1 MSAPPRPTSKD
12 ALEALENAAAAS
24 RYNEAT
30 YKWRRYLSA
39 ESAKFANGVGKADWF
54 EVVIGDNTD
63 LVTSSAARA
72 YRYFYNNYTEGERV
86 NLVKVTEGER
96 TVVLSQ

>member
-1 MSAPPRPTSKD
+1 MSAPPRPTLKD
-12 ALEALENAAAAS
+12 ALAALGNAHAAA
-24 RYNEAT
+24 RYNDAT
-30 YKWRRYLSA
+30 YKYRQYLDA
-39 ESAKFANGVGKADWF
+39 ESVKFAHGVGKADWF
-54 EVVIGDNTD
+54 EVVNGDNTD